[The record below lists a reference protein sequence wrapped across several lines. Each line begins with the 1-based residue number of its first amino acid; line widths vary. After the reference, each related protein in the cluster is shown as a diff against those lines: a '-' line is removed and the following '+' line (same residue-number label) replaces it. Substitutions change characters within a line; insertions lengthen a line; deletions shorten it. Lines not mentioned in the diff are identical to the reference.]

1 MFYLYLSISC
11 ASSWSFPAGLSVL
24 VIQVP
29 MVMLSLPRIFDGAPV
44 AYLTYPSWWTV
55 KGAVLVDPSGDWSD
69 SVWLLH
75 VIHCESRAKYNLT
88 EPIPLQ
94 VEDVT
99 VEFIVDPFRRPGPCL
114 RTMKIYIQWCRVDTS
129 YFNHKWY
136 ILIGR
141 GGRLPSRTGPK
152 DLPTAQYFSQFQ
164 DTTDAPL
171 CHIHLPVCLWT
182 MDPNSR
188 ASKKNTSHRNE
199 VLPQDTTHLIQR
211 LSPTWTSVPRSS
223 RQSDHRK
230 TSWQIVKRRK
240 LQWCGH
246 VFRLS
251 GLVKTILQGTV
262 KGARRRG
269 RQRKRQ
275 HQGMDRP
282 GVHQITEGSG
292 GQGKMEETGCEII
305 RCVPTT
311 LAVKE

>member
-1 MFYLYLSISC
+1 MVNLLETWRHPMTVFTMSWWRGNPTPCSCLSSFLLNKTLCSSSVVVSPKFFLLISQSPRMFYLYLSISC
-11 ASSWSFPAGLSVL
+11 AISWSFPAGLSVL

-44 AYLTYPSWWTV
+44 AYLTYPSWCTAEGV
-55 KGAVLVDPSGDWSD
+55 VLVDPSGDWSD

-136 ILIGR
+136 ILTGR

-188 ASKKNTSHRNE
+188 ASKKNTSHRNK
-199 VLPQDTTHLIQR
+199 VLPQDTTHLIHR
-211 LSPTWTSVPRSS
+211 LSPTWKSVPRSS
-223 RQSDHRK
+223 RQ
-230 TSWQIVKRRK
+230 
-240 LQWCGH
+240 
-246 VFRLS
+246 
-251 GLVKTILQGTV
+251 
-262 KGARRRG
+262 
-269 RQRKRQ
+269 
-275 HQGMDRP
+275 
-282 GVHQITEGSG
+282 
-292 GQGKMEETGCEII
+292 
-305 RCVPTT
+305 
-311 LAVKE
+311 